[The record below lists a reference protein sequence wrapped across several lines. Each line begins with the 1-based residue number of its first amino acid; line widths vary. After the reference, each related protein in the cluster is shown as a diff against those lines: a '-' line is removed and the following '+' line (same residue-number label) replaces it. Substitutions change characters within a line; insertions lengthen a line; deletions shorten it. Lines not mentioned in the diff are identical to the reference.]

1 MCSLSRTS
9 SLNTKVKDIPPIGP
23 VLFTTSARA
32 RRLSITIK
40 PDMTVK
46 VTIPKGRSL
55 KLAEEF
61 LKLKIPW
68 VTKHLDRL
76 RRPQRERTKIEL
88 TPVNRIRAKIDL
100 TARINHLAQRH
111 GFSFNRLFIRN
122 QKTRWGSCSSRN
134 NISLNMNLVSLPGE
148 LRDYVILHEL
158 VHTKH
163 KNHGNKFW
171 VALDKLVGDS
181 KEFRRQ
187 MRKYKLG
194 SI

>member
-1 MCSLSRTS
+1 MCSLSGTS
-9 SLNTKVKDIPPIGP
+9 STNTIVKNVPPIGP

-46 VTIPKGRSL
+46 VTVPMGRSV

-61 LKLKIPW
+61 LKLKLPW
-68 VTKHLDRL
+68 ITRHLDRL
-76 RRPQRERTKIEL
+76 SRPRRESTKIEL
-88 TPVNRIRAKIDL
+88 PPVNRIKAKIDL
-100 TARINHLAQRH
+100 TARTYHLARRH

-122 QKTRWGSCSSRN
+122 QKTRWGSCSSNN
-134 NISLNMNLVSLPGE
+134 NINLNMNLVSLPGE

-163 KNHGNKFW
+163 KNHGKKFW
-171 VALDKLVGDS
+171 AALDKLVGDS

-187 MRKYKLG
+187 MRKYRLG